1 MHDNMTDSLAT
12 PPPARVL
19 YNLLRGVS
27 DRVCERATRL
37 LREPALQMS

>member
-12 PPPARVL
+12 PPARIL

-27 DRVCERATRL
+27 DRVSERATRL